1 MRTSIC
7 LLAFLLPPLCLRNS
21 VVCPPA
27 TAELRGIDVSH
38 YQQQIDWAKLL
49 ARQPLEFA
57 FVKAT
62 EGSDYTDS
70 LFCRNWEALA
80 RYGVRRGAY
89 HFFRA
94 YGCGYDQA
102 LHFLE
107 TVKMQPGDLLPV
119 LDIETTDGIPT
130 EIMLEEARIWLQTVE
145 NVLHVKPIIYSNQHF
160 YEKYLAGWFDA
171 HPLWVAR
178 YSTAQ
183 PVLTTGKN
191 WHFWQYSNEGC
202 LEGISHK
209 TDLNV
214 FAGTP
219 EMLDQMRWFPR
230 LLPEAAPEAAAA
242 AP

>member
-1 MRTSIC
+1 MRHSFC
-7 LLAFLLPPLCLRNS
+7 LLLLLLPPLGLHNS

-27 TAELRGIDVSH
+27 AAELQGIDVSH
-38 YQQQIDWAKLL
+38 YQQEIDWAVLL

-62 EGSDYTDS
+62 EGSDFTDS
-70 LFCRNWEALA
+70 LFCRNWDALA

-107 TVKMQPGDLLPV
+107 TVEMQPGDLVPV
-119 LDIETTDGIPT
+119 LDIETTDGLPA
-130 EIMLEEARIWLQTVE
+130 EIMLEEARVWLQTVE
-145 NVLHVKPIIYSNQHF
+145 AALHVKPIIYSNQNF

-171 HPLWVAR
+171 YPLWVAR
-178 YSTAQ
+178 YSETQ
-183 PVLTTGKN
+183 PVLAAGKN

-202 LEGISHK
+202 LDGVSHK

-219 EMLDQMRWFPR
+219 EMLDQLRWFPQSP
-230 LLPEAAPEAAAA
+230 PEPSRAEATAAP
-242 AP
+242 